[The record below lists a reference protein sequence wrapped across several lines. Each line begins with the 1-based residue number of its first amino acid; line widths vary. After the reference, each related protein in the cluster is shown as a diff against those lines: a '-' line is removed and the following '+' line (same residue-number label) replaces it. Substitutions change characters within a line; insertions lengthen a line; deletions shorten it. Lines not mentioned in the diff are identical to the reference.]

1 VAKYNDYNSQ
11 NKLKLV
17 LMTGLVKLTKDNE
30 NSQSGKK
37 KILIKEI
44 RLLFTTEISTKVIA
58 KSSVGDPVPDVFGP
72 PGSGSISQ
80 RYGSGSYPF
89 LIQVLNGL
97 K

>member
-1 VAKYNDYNSQ
+1 MGK
-11 NKLKLV
+11 
-17 LMTGLVKLTKDNE
+17 NE
-30 NSQSGKK
+30 V
-37 KILIKEI
+37 LIKEI

-58 KSSVGDPVPDVFGP
+58 KSSVWDPDPDVFGP

-80 RYGSGSYPF
+80 RFGSGSFPF